1 MAISVLLSDLEDGK
15 QESTIAVEIPYRGEV
30 ALSYN
35 EESIGRWRSHSGQL
49 YVMDLYHQSTNSL
62 STLEIVLS
70 TCTMPLYLTLVLT

>member
-49 YVMDLYHQSTNSL
+49 YVMD
-62 STLEIVLS
+62 
-70 TCTMPLYLTLVLT
+70 